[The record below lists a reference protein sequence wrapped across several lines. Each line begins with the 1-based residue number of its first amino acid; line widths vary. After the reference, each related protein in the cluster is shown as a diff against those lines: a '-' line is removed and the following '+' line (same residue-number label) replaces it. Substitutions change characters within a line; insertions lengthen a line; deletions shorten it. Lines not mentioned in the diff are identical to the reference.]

1 MEKKN
6 TILLTVI
13 AVATLLV
20 AVVGAT
26 FAYFTAAA
34 TGTGTGTASTGTTA
48 NVGDNE
54 IALTHTGDTADV
66 AYPGGLMVAGA
77 KIEATTTG
85 ANTLNAAYTLNA
97 TVDTTGLSAG
107 TSVKWTIYESDT
119 AVTENLVTG
128 CKLVEE
134 PLADQPNVKKY
145 YYEADSCKLATGIK
159 GTEVQSAT
167 ITDHSNV
174 TNINLN
180 EALNGVTAT
189 TAKTTY
195 YYLVVEY
202 INADTAQ
209 NDDQGATISAQ
220 FVTPT
225 NPVFTTAS

>member
-26 FAYFTAAA
+26 FAYFTAAGS
-34 TGTGTGTASTGTTA
+34 GTGTGTASTGTTA
-48 NVGDNE
+48 SVGDNK
-54 IALTHTGDTADV
+54 IVLTHTGDTADV
-66 AYPGGLMVAGA
+66 AYPGGLMAAGA

-85 ANTLNAAYTLNA
+85 DNTLNAAYTLNA

-107 TSVKWTIYESDT
+107 TTVKWTIYESET
-119 AVTENLVTG
+119 EVTENLVTG

-145 YYEADSCKLATGIK
+145 YYEADSCKLATGIV
-159 GTEVQSAT
+159 GTKVQEGT
-167 ITDHSNV
+167 ITDHANATSINV
-174 TNINLN
+174 S
-180 EALNGVTAT
+180 EALNGVTKT

-202 INADTAQ
+202 VNADAPQ

-225 NPVFTTAS
+225 SPVFTTAS